1 MSTLFVILAISTA
14 VVVDVHRTRLRR
26 LRAALLH
33 GCYSHRIRLTD
44 ALHRAHIR
52 VGQLQPTLDGG

>member
-1 MSTLFVILAISTA
+1 MSTLFFIVASLAA
-14 VVVDVHRTRLRR
+14 VVVDVHRSRLRR

-33 GCYSHRIRLTD
+33 SRSPRRIRLTD

-52 VGQLQPTLDGG
+52 VGQLQPALDGS